1 MATRRKRVD
10 PRKLHAALGEIDN
23 LKIYRIQ
30 RYPGIGPKRGG
41 SRCIACAT
49 KPARLTTRMKAPE
62 KTNGRPIGIGHWL
75 INTDTQEVIG
85 PFGSE
90 CGFRAIMA
98 SWLKPRRAQMRQ
110 DLLAAGVPRSEIEER
125 LQQFAAAEWKKMLK
139 IYKKAE
145 REAVK
150 LGIDTTTLTYDE
162 IVAAIDAEKKRI
174 AFEREVQY
182 AESLG
187 IPVQKGPKGMFQING
202 VWCEN
207 RDEVKETVDKWREAK
222 RKQQRAAALATRT
235 ANRAKYPAHQEFLD
249 WALDPANSNVLS
261 YKDER
266 VLEDAQ
272 VWIDR
277 GSPFPTTLEKV
288 EDIARSK
295 GWQGQLAKIAPTPQT
310 SVVTPAPSG
319 EPPCPKCGG
328 KLIRKK
334 GYSDKW
340 GRDYDFWGCSNWK
353 PRGKGCD
360 GTLKPQEYNRQLKA
374 LHAGA
379 VPAPQP
385 PDPSTEVV
393 SCCGKMR
400 KLCTCNQQPK
410 KLSKAAQAARK
421 KANGTKAKKQPEA
434 PQVDEVLAEELE
446 VAQEQ
451 EREKKAKEAFEDR
464 KKKSYW
470 KM

>member
-30 RYPGIGPKRGG
+30 RYPGIGPNRGG

-49 KPARLTTRMKAPE
+49 KPARLATRMKAPE

-90 CGFRAIMA
+90 CGFRAVMA

-125 LQQFAAAEWKKMLK
+125 LQQFAYQEWKKMLK
-139 IYKKAE
+139 VYKKAE

-162 IVAAIDAEKKRI
+162 IVSAIDAEKKRI

-187 IPVQKGPKGMFQING
+187 LHVQKGPKGMFQVNG
-202 VWCEN
+202 VWCES
-207 RDEVKETVDKWREAK
+207 RDEVKEVVDKWREAE
-222 RKQQRAAALATRT
+222 RKKQKQAALAQRT
-235 ANRAKYPAHQEFLD
+235 ANRAKFPEHQEFLD

-261 YKDER
+261 YAEER
-266 VLEDAQ
+266 FLEDAQ

-277 GSPFPTTLEKV
+277 GSPWPQTLEKV
-288 EDIARSK
+288 ERIARSK
-295 GWQGQLAKIAPTPQT
+295 GWQGQLAKLAPAAPQQPQQ
-310 SVVTPAPSG
+310 SS
-319 EPPCPKCGG
+319 G
-328 KLIRKK
+328 KLPVCPVCGAALVRRK
-334 GYSDKW
+334 GYSQRW
-340 GRDYDFWGCSNWK
+340 QRDYDFWGCSQWRSGGHGCKGSMK
-353 PRGKGCD
+353 PE
-360 GTLKPQEYNRQLKA
+360 EYERQLKA
-374 LHAGA
+374 LQGSAA
-379 VPAPQP
+379 VVPAP

-400 KLCTCNQQPK
+400 KLCTCNQPPK
-410 KLSKAAQAARK
+410 KLSKAARAARK
-421 KANGTKAKKQPEA
+421 KANGVKTKKADPQPE
-434 PQVDEVLAEELE
+434 VDSMSEEELE
-446 VAQEQ
+446 MAQEM